1 MRRAAHAVIDLNAL
15 RHNFRRVRELAPKS
29 RVMAV
34 IKADAYGHGM
44 STVAHALQEEADS
57 FAVACIPEALSLRS
71 AGISVPIVSLQGFRD
86 AQELSAAAE
95 QRIQLVLHHPQQLR
109 TLETVPLKLPVYVWL
124 KVDSGMHRLGFSP
137 QDMADIY
144 HRITK
149 LASVINPIRLMTHL
163 ACADDRS
170 SPYTRH
176 QLEVFDKVVTH
187 LAGECS
193 IANSAGVLG
202 NPDSHRDWV
211 RPGIM
216 LYGAS
221 PFSDGNAVREDLKP
235 VMTLKAPL
243 ISVKQVR
250 EGNVVGYGGT
260 FVCPQ
265 EMPVG
270 VAAIGYGDG
279 YPRHAAGGTPVL
291 VNGQKARLIGRVS
304 MDMLT
309 IDLRGLRNVE
319 PGDEVILWGGGL
331 AVDDIARCA
340 DTIGYELLCNVGNR
354 VYTVVQG

>member
-15 RHNFRRVRELAPKS
+15 RHNFRRVRELVLES

-44 STVAHALQEEADS
+44 VTVAHALQEEADS

-71 AGISVPIVSLQGFRD
+71 AGISLPIVSLQGFRG
-86 AQELSAAAE
+86 AQQLSVAAE
-95 QRIQLVLHHPQQLR
+95 QRIHLVLHHPQQLR
-109 TLETVPLKLPVYVWL
+109 TLETVPLKRPVKVWL
-124 KVDSGMHRLGFSP
+124 KIDSGMHRLGFSP
-137 QDMADIY
+137 HEMADI
-144 HRITK
+144 HRQVIK
-149 LASVINPIRLMTHL
+149 LISVRKPVGLMTHL
-163 ACADDRS
+163 ARADDRS
-170 SPYTRH
+170 SLYTRH
-176 QLEVFDKVVTH
+176 QLEIFDAAVSR
-187 LAGECS
+187 LEGERS

-221 PFSDGNAVREDLKP
+221 PFSDGNAVQEDLKP

-250 EGNVVGYGGT
+250 AGNSVGYGGT
-260 FVCPQ
+260 FTCPQ
-265 EMPVG
+265 DMPVG

-279 YPRHAAGGTPVL
+279 YPRHAVSGTPVL
-291 VNGQKARLIGRVS
+291 VNAQKARLIGRIS

-319 PGDEVILWGGGL
+319 AGDEVILWGQGL
-331 AVDDIARCA
+331 PVDDIARYA
-340 DTIGYELLCNVGNR
+340 STISYELLCNVGNR
-354 VYTVVQG
+354 VHTVVQG

>member
-1 MRRAAHAVIDLNAL
+1 MRRAAHAVIDLKAL
-15 RHNFRRVRELAPKS
+15 RHNFKRVRGLAPAS

-44 STVAHALQEEADS
+44 VTVAHALRKEADS
-57 FAVACIPEALSLRS
+57 FAVACVPEALSLRA
-71 AGISVPIVSLQGFRD
+71 AGISLPIVSLQGFNG
-86 AQELSAAAE
+86 AQQLSAAAE
-95 QRIQLVLHHPQQLR
+95 QRIHLVLHHPQQLR
-109 TLETVPLKLPVYVWL
+109 TLETVSLNHPVKVWL
-124 KVDSGMHRLGFSP
+124 KIDSGMHRLGFSP
-137 QDMADIY
+137 HYLADIH
-144 HRITK
+144 HRVIK
-149 LASVINPIRLMTHL
+149 LNSVSKPVGLMTHL

-176 QLEVFDKVVTH
+176 QLEIFDTVVRR
-187 LAGECS
+187 LEGEHS

-221 PFSDGNAVREDLKP
+221 PFSDGNAAQEDLKS

-250 EGNVVGYGGT
+250 KGDAVGYGGT
-260 FVCPQ
+260 FICPQ
-265 EMPVG
+265 DMPVG

-279 YPRHAAGGTPVL
+279 YPRHAASGTPVL
-291 VNGQKARLIGRVS
+291 INAQKTRLIGRIS

-309 IDLRGLRNVE
+309 VDLRGLRNVGL
-319 PGDEVILWGGGL
+319 GDEVILWGQGL
-331 AVDDIARCA
+331 PVDDIARCA
-340 DTIGYELLCNVGNR
+340 GTISYELLCNVGNR
-354 VYTVVQG
+354 AYTIVQG